1 MLFLQ
6 TRLEYQI
13 PAGLFFLDNLF
24 SGAILP
30 TKKVLQ
36 KNNPKNLMEMK
47 NKKSLNNKGVDSASL
62 ARNVLN
68 KASTY
73 SSDRPLFK
81 LIGLMPFIDIP
92 TNKEYFVGEVKFK
105 YGSVVKIWVSPAPAL
120 FWRFEVFVAESKKQL
135 NISTGSG
142 TLNDFWNAVKLIA
155 ECMFDVYP
163 DKIK

>member
-1 MLFLQ
+1 M
-6 TRLEYQI
+6 ECQI
-13 PAGLFFLDNLF
+13 PAGLFFIDNFF

-36 KNNPKNLMEMK
+36 KNNPKNLPEMK
-47 NKKSLNNKGVDSASL
+47 NKKSLNNKEADSASL
-62 ARNVLN
+62 AGNVLN

-81 LIGLMPFIDIP
+81 LLELMSFTDIP
-92 TNKEYFVGEVKFK
+92 TNMEYFVGEVKFK
-105 YGSVVKIWVSPAPAL
+105 NGSVVKIWVFPAPAL

-142 TLNDFWNAVKLIA
+142 ALNDFWNAVKLIA
-155 ECMFDVYP
+155 ENMFDVYP